1 MAGPLTTRLSG
12 VVREGSSIDKALAV
26 LEALAEHHRVTDIA
40 AATGVS
46 KSTVHR
52 ILQSLVDWGFAR
64 ADGNGGYEP
73 GPRILTLAGRVMNR
87 FDPARQASGA
97 LGALHEKIGYT
108 THFAIR
114 SGDEAV
120 YVDKLEG
127 RRPYQMPSRVGMS
140 LRLHCTAIGKA
151 ILAQLPAEEVRAIC
165 GRTGLPAP
173 TPNTITTVDGLLA
186 HLTEVRARGYAFDE
200 EENLPEILCVG
211 APVFDHTGHVLG
223 GISVSALKMD
233 MTPQELER
241 LAPEVVAAAREV
253 SAALGAPQPAA
264 GR

>member
-1 MAGPLTTRLSG
+1 M
-12 VVREGSSIDKALAV
+12 VREGSSIDKALAV
-26 LEALAEHHRVTDIA
+26 LEAIAEHHRVTDIA

-52 ILQSLVDWGFAR
+52 ILQSLVEWGFAR
-64 ADGNGGYEP
+64 ADGSGGYEP

-97 LGALHEKIGYT
+97 LNALHERIGYT

-151 ILAQLPAEEVRAIC
+151 VLAQLGADEVRAIC
-165 GRTGLPAP
+165 ARTGMPAP
-173 TPNTITTVDGLLA
+173 TPTTLTTPEDLLA
-186 HLTEVRARGYAFDE
+186 DLALVRSRGYALDN
-200 EENLPEILCVG
+200 EENLPGILCVG
-211 APVFDHTGHVLG
+211 APVFDHTGQVLG
-223 GISVSALKMD
+223 GISISALAMD
-233 MTPQELER
+233 MGRDDLER
-241 LAPEVVAAAREV
+241 FAPDVVAAAREV
-253 SAALGAPQPAA
+253 SAALGAPGAPAA
-264 GR
+264 PALNG

>member
-1 MAGPLTTRLSG
+1 MA
-12 VVREGSSIDKALAV
+12 REGSSIDKALTV
-26 LEALAEHHRVTDIA
+26 LEAIAEHHRVTDIA

-52 ILQSLVDWGFAR
+52 ILQSLVEWGFAR
-64 ADGNGGYEP
+64 TDGNGGYEP

-87 FDPARQASGA
+87 FDPASQAAGA
-97 LGALHEKIGYT
+97 LTALHERIGFT

-120 YVDKLEG
+120 YVTKLEG

-151 ILAQLPAEEVRAIC
+151 ILAQLPADEIRAVC
-165 GRTGLPAP
+165 ARTGLPARTP
-173 TPNTITTVDGLLA
+173 TTLTTVEDLLA
-186 HLTEVRARGYAFDE
+186 HLAGVRAQGYAFDD

-211 APVFDHTGHVLG
+211 APVFDHTGRVFG

-233 MTPQELER
+233 MTHEGLER
-241 LAPEVVAAAREV
+241 LAPEVVATAREV
-253 SAALGAPQPAA
+253 SIALGAPFSPA